1 MIIGFTERSKTVP
14 ESGATPEASSYS
26 IEIEVASPRV
36 SERFHGITIRHNEQ
50 LSTAVVESFVGV
62 NDFSDALFGVRDR
75 SRDPLED
82 QVDLEPGQTTL
93 RQVSAS
99 IILDFR
105 IELEECF
112 TLQLY
117 FDQTPGARVP
127 LVTCNADDSST
138 NFFCEHTVCI
148 EDDDGMYF
156 LLSHVIIINMHRY
169 RTIYDWICANN
180 IHCSGEC

>member
-1 MIIGFTERSKTVP
+1 MIIGFTERSTTVS
-14 ESGATPEASSYS
+14 ESLAAPEASSYP

-36 SERFHGITIRHNEQ
+36 SERLHGITIRHNERR
-50 LSTAVVESFVGV
+50 STAVVGPSIGGNFI
-62 NDFSDALFGVRDR
+62 SDALFGARGD
-75 SRDPLED
+75 SRDPLELVFNLD
-82 QVDLEPGQTTL
+82 SGQATL
-93 RQVSAS
+93 QRVSAS
-99 IILDFR
+99 IVQDFR
-105 IELEECF
+105 FEPEECF
-112 TLQLY
+112 TLQI
-117 FDQTPGARVP
+117 FFSETPGAREAP
-127 LVTCNADDSST
+127 VTCNADNSST